1 MPWPPGLQVPSESG
15 VSLGEPD
22 GQSLEREP
30 GTPLAGLWLESSGHV
45 LAGQPEV
52 SVATALLRETDSP
65 E

>member
-1 MPWPPGLQVPSESG
+1 MPSESG
-15 VSLGEPD
+15 VALGEAD

-52 SVATALLRETDSP
+52 SVATALLWE
-65 E
+65 